1 LTFCGRSFSL
11 AELELMRGIVA
22 DFSSLGIT
30 EISRTVCELLEWKRP
45 NGGLKNLECRQM
57 LERLCSEGLLSLPE
71 LRRTKPRGPQ
81 GVRLTVRSDPH
92 TEVGG
97 SAGQYEPLR
106 LQLLEGE
113 GAGDSALFREYLDR
127 YHYQR
132 YRVPFGAHVRY
143 LVRSEHSPERVLACL
158 LWTSPAWKLAER
170 DRWIGWSAEQRARN
184 LQFIVNHSRFLIPP
198 WVRVKGL
205 ASKILAHCARQL
217 PADWERRYG
226 YRPLLLET
234 LVETERFRGT
244 CYQAANWIP
253 LGATQ
258 GRGRMDRYHERKG
271 TAKMLFVYPLCR
283 RVQQR
288 LVAAVPP
295 AWREPPE
302 EIRADARPATDA

>member
-1 LTFCGRSFSL
+1 M
-11 AELELMRGIVA
+11 AELELVRGIVA
-22 DFSSLGIT
+22 EFSSLGIT

-57 LERLCSEGLLSLPE
+57 LERLCSQGLLSLPE

-81 GVRLTVRSDPH
+81 AVRPTVRSDPQP
-92 TEVGG
+92 EVGG
-97 SAGQYEPLR
+97 SASQYEPLR
-106 LQLLEGE
+106 VQLLGGE
-113 GAGDSALFREYLDR
+113 SGGDSALFREYLDR
-127 YHYQR
+127 YHYQH

-170 DRWIGWSAEQRARN
+170 DRWIGWSPEQRARN
-184 LQFIVNHSRFLIPP
+184 LQFIVNHSRFLILP

-205 ASKILAHCARQL
+205 ASKILSHCARQL
-217 PADWERRYG
+217 PADWEKRYG

-244 CYQAANWIP
+244 CYQAANWIQ
-253 LGATQ
+253 LGGTQ

>member
-1 LTFCGRSFSL
+1 
-11 AELELMRGIVA
+11 
-22 DFSSLGIT
+22 
-30 EISRTVCELLEWKRP
+30 
-45 NGGLKNLECRQM
+45 
-57 LERLCSEGLLSLPE
+57 
-71 LRRTKPRGPQ
+71 
-81 GVRLTVRSDPH
+81 
-92 TEVGG
+92 VGG

-106 LQLLEGE
+106 LQLLGGE
-113 GAGDSALFREYLDR
+113 SGGDSALFREYLDR
-127 YHYQR
+127 YHYQH

-170 DRWIGWSAEQRARN
+170 DRWIGWSPEQRARN
-184 LQFIVNHSRFLIPP
+184 LQFIVNHSRFLILP

-205 ASKILAHCARQL
+205 ASKILSHCARQL
-217 PADWERRYG
+217 PADWEKRYG

-244 CYQAANWIP
+244 CYQAANWIQ
-253 LGATQ
+253 LGGTQ
-258 GRGRMDRYHERKG
+258 GRGRMDRYHERTG

>member
-1 LTFCGRSFSL
+1 M
-11 AELELMRGIVA
+11 AELELVRGIVA
-22 DFSSLGIT
+22 EFSSLGIT

-57 LERLCSEGLLSLPE
+57 LERLCSQGLLSLPE

-81 GVRLTVRSDPH
+81 AVRPTVRSDPQP
-92 TEVGG
+92 EVGG
-97 SAGQYEPLR
+97 SAGQYDPLR
-106 LQLLEGE
+106 LQLLGGE
-113 GAGDSALFREYLDR
+113 SGGDSALFREYLDR
-127 YHYQR
+127 YHYQH

-170 DRWIGWSAEQRARN
+170 DRWIGWSPEQRARN
-184 LQFIVNHSRFLIPP
+184 LQFIVNHSRFLILP

-205 ASKILAHCARQL
+205 ASKILSHCARQL
-217 PADWERRYG
+217 PADWEKRYG

-244 CYQAANWIP
+244 CYQAANWIQ
-253 LGATQ
+253 LGGTQ